1 MYRHTGLTRG
11 SFINDVQKDWKYME
25 GSKLNQANSVIN
37 TPPIP
42 FGMAIHPGSFS
53 HQISLLVTDSS
64 PNHRILSVSLIIVRT
79 TILASAGHGPGQVV
93 DPMGIAVDPNTR
105 NIFVADTGNYRVQ
118 KFTPNFVP
126 MKEWGSQG
134 SGDSQFEFP
143 GPAGIAIDSNGD
155 IYVADSGNHRIQKFD
170 NDGIFIKAW
179 GGFGT
184 ANGKLNHPKYIA
196 VESDDDIVVT
206 ELGNHRI
213 QKFKSDSQF
222 IRTWGQHGSDDAEF
236 HNPHGV
242 AIDSNGDIYVV
253 DPGNSRVQKF
263 DIDGN
268 FIKSWGSFGHVD
280 GQFIGPRCITFN
292 GLTNSLFVSDPWN
305 KNIQIFTTDGVFSGK
320 VQFDIIVH
328 P

>member
-1 MYRHTGLTRG
+1 
-11 SFINDVQKDWKYME
+11 ME

-37 TPPIP
+37 PTPIP
-42 FGMAIHPGSFS
+42 VGMAIHPGSVPD
-53 HQISLLVTDSS
+53 QINLLVTDSS
-64 PNHRILSVSLIIVRT
+64 PNHRILSVSLIIART

-126 MKEWGSQG
+126 IKEWGSQG
-134 SGDSQFEFP
+134 NGDSQFEFP
-143 GPAGIAIDSNGD
+143 GPKGI
-155 IYVADSGNHRIQKFD
+155 
-170 NDGIFIKAW
+170 
-179 GGFGT
+179 
-184 ANGKLNHPKYIA
+184 
-196 VESDDDIVVT
+196 
-206 ELGNHRI
+206 
-213 QKFKSDSQF
+213 
-222 IRTWGQHGSDDAEF
+222 
-236 HNPHGV
+236 

-268 FIKSWGSFGHVD
+268 FIKAWGSFGHGD

-305 KNIQIFTTDGVFSGK
+305 KNIQIFTTDGVFKGK
-320 VQFDIIVH
+320 VIFGIILDSQ
-328 P
+328 

>member
-1 MYRHTGLTRG
+1 
-11 SFINDVQKDWKYME
+11 ME

-37 TPPIP
+37 PTPIP
-42 FGMAIHPGSFS
+42 FGMAIHPGSVP
-53 HQISLLVTDSS
+53 HQINLLVTDSS
-64 PNHRILSVSLIIVRT
+64 PNHRILSVSLVIIART

-126 MKEWGSQG
+126 IKEWGSQG

-143 GPAGIAIDSNGD
+143 GPKGIAIDSNGN
-155 IYVADSGNHRIQKFD
+155 IYVADTGNHRVQKFD
-170 NDGIFIKAW
+170 NNGVFIMSWGERGSGDGEFIIPV
-179 GGFGT
+179 G
-184 ANGKLNHPKYIA
+184 IA
-196 VESDDDIVVT
+196 VESDDDIVVADS
-206 ELGNHRI
+206 GNDRI
-213 QKFKSDSQF
+213 QKFKSDSEF
-222 IRTWGQHGSDDAEF
+222 IRSWGQLGSDDGEF
-236 HNPHGV
+236 RNPHYV
-242 AIDSNGDIYVV
+242 AIDSKGDIYVV

-263 DIDGN
+263 DIAGN
-268 FIKSWGSFGHVD
+268 FIKAWGSFGPGD